1 MIHSN
6 HTRDYLLAPPPLGVA
21 LSNHRMITGPKP
33 EGSVGAQFIE
43 LNIEQGYKAKG
54 TASRDWEMMWT
65 NHDEIHLSCVR
76 AGGRALLGQNRGT
89 EEKPVFP
96 PFPLLSKA
104 FLVAEAAL
112 VAVSCRWLSC
122 HI

>member
-21 LSNHRMITGPKP
+21 LSNHTGREVITGPEP

-54 TASRDWEMMWT
+54 YSKQR
-65 NHDEIHLSCVR
+65 
-76 AGGRALLGQNRGT
+76 LGDVD
-89 EEKPVFP
+89 KP
-96 PFPLLSKA
+96 
-104 FLVAEAAL
+104 
-112 VAVSCRWLSC
+112 
-122 HI
+122 